1 MEAEGSKVK
10 YDPTLDSRTKLK
22 IMTQMSQ
29 DELLEIVKNP
39 TLPYFDQKLALAINK
54 GDFKTLQSIVD
65 QIDGKKHAG
74 GRPLKEIQKNNARF
88 DQHYKLS
95 KFVYQDTSQS
105 SNPID
110 TDVLHDLKFALCIG
124 STIAEA
130 CSYAGITEQ
139 GYNKWVAKMPD
150 DLRIDWKFLVEKWRG
165 ATILKARNTINND
178 LEEPSTAKW
187 YLERKRR
194 DEFATRTE
202 QELKKVEKFTD
213 VSDADLD
220 DMIGEVTTNEQQQS

>member
-10 YDPTLDSRTKLK
+10 YDPTLDNRTKLE
-22 IMTQMSQ
+22 IMTKMSQ
-29 DELLEIVKNP
+29 NELLEIVKNP

-88 DQHYKLS
+88 DKHYKLS
-95 KFVYQDTSQS
+95 KFVYQDTAQS
-105 SNPID
+105 SHPID
-110 TDVLHDLKFALCIG
+110 TDVLHDFKFALCIG
-124 STIAEA
+124 SSIAEA
-130 CSYAGITEQ
+130 CSHAGITEQ
-139 GYNKWVAKMPD
+139 GYNKWVAKMPE
-150 DLRIDWKFLVEKWRG
+150 DLRLDWKFLVEKWQREMV
-165 ATILKARNTINND
+165 LKARNTINAD
-178 LEEPSTAKW
+178 LDEPSTAKW

-194 DEFATRTE
+194 NEFATRTE

-213 VSDADLD
+213 VSDEQLD
-220 DMIGEVTTNEQQQS
+220 DMIGEVTTNERTE

>member
-1 MEAEGSKVK
+1 MEAEGTSLK
-10 YDPTLDSRTKLK
+10 YDPTLDNRSKLK

-29 DELLEIVKNP
+29 DELLKIVKNP
-39 TLPYFDQKLALAINK
+39 MLPYFDQKLALAINK

-88 DQHYKLS
+88 EKHYKLS
-95 KFVYQDTSQS
+95 KFVYQDTAQS
-105 SNPID
+105 NNPID
-110 TDVLHDLKFALCIG
+110 TDVLNDLKFALCIG
-124 STIAEA
+124 STIVEA

-139 GYNKWVAKMPD
+139 GYRYWLNRMPD
-150 DLRIDWKFLVEKWRG
+150 DLRIEWKFLVEKWRG
-165 ATILKARNTINND
+165 ETILKARNTINND
-178 LEEPSTAKW
+178 LDEPSTAKW

-202 QELKKVEKFTD
+202 QELKKVEKFSG

>member
-1 MEAEGSKVK
+1 MEAEGTPLK
-10 YDPTLDSRTKLK
+10 YDPTLDNRAKLK

-39 TLPYFDQKLALAINK
+39 MLPYFDQKLALAINK
-54 GDFKTLQSIVD
+54 GDWKTLQSIVD

-74 GRPLKEIQKNNARF
+74 GRPLNEIKKNNARF
-88 DQHYKLS
+88 EKHYKLS
-95 KFVYQDTSQS
+95 KFVYQDTAQTN
-105 SNPID
+105 NPID
-110 TDVLHDLKFALCIG
+110 TDVLNDLKFAFCIG
-124 STIAEA
+124 STTAEA

-139 GYNKWVAKMPD
+139 GYNKWIAKMPE
-150 DLRIDWKFLVEKWRG
+150 DLRIDWKFLVEKWRSE
-165 ATILKARNTINND
+165 TILKARNTINND

-202 QELKKVEKFTD
+202 QEVKKVEKFSE
-213 VSDADLD
+213 VSDEDLD
-220 DMIGEVTTNEQQQS
+220 GMIGEVTTNEQQS